1 MAVEKIIT
9 IKTDTNQAESDIDK
23 LDNSLKNLD
32 SNAEKGE
39 KGVNGITK
47 SFRGLAIAMK
57 AAGIGLVIAAFAKLS
72 EIFMKNQKVADA
84 FNTTFELISIAFNDF
99 INFIIN
105 KGPIVVDFF
114 KSIFETPQQKIKDF
128 GDAIRKSVI
137 ERLVSLLKTLGFLSS
152 AVQKVF
158 SRDFK
163 GALEDVTKAQKE
175 SVDVITGVNNSVDKA
190 GQIAGKTA
198 AAIKN
203 YATETFEAAKANV
216 ELNREAEKGAA
227 LNRLLLEQFDRQ
239 AELQR
244 QIRDDESR
252 TIEDRIAANQRLG
265 EILAEQEKLMLAN
278 AQAQVDAAQAQFDK
292 LENDENE
299 IALLE
304 AKAEKEGVLA
314 QITGLK
320 SEQLVNSI
328 SLERERIDLLAENT
342 EKELELEE
350 QKRQS
355 REQTFNNLM
364 TLAGK
369 ESAVGKA
376 ILIAKQGLALKELI
390 MEAKKTVALGK
401 LAVGKANVA
410 VAEGTA
416 QTAKIGFPQ
425 NIPMLIGY
433 AAQAAGIISA
443 ITSATNS
450 ASSITSTFGAGGGA
464 AQTQAPSF
472 NIVGAT
478 PTNQLAEAIGGQEQQ
493 PVQAYV
499 VSNDVTTAQSL
510 ENNIIEGATLGG

>member
-9 IKTDTNQAESDIDK
+9 IKTNTKQAESDLDK

-39 KGVNGITK
+39 QGVNGITK
-47 SFRGLAIAMK
+47 SFRGLATAMK

-84 FNTTFELISIAFNDF
+84 FNTTFEVISIAFNDF
-99 INFIIN
+99 VNFIIN
-105 KGPIVVDFF
+105 NGGVVVDFF
-114 KSIFETPQQKIKDF
+114 KSIFENPQQAIKDF
-128 GDAIRKSVI
+128 GDSIRKSVI
-137 ERLVSLLKTLGFLSS
+137 ERLMSLLDTLGFLSS
-152 AVQKVF
+152 AVKKVF
-158 SRDFK
+158 SGDFK
-163 GALEDVTKAQKE
+163 GALEDVKAAGKE

-190 GQIAGKTA
+190 GEIVSKTT

-203 YATETFEAAKANV
+203 YATETFNAAKANV
-216 ELNREAEKGAA
+216 ELNRQAEKGAA

-252 TIEDRIAANQRLG
+252 TIEDRIAANERLG
-265 EILAEQEKLMLAN
+265 ELLAQQEKLMLAN
-278 AQAQVDAAQAQFDK
+278 ANALVVAAQAQFDK
-292 LENDENE
+292 LANDENE

-314 QITGLK
+314 QITGLR
-320 SEQLVNSI
+320 SEQLVNTN
-328 SLERERIDLLAENT
+328 SLERERLDLLAENA
-342 EKELELEE
+342 EKELEIQNTLEKSKE
-350 QKRQS
+350 EMFDKTQGNIMSALGENSK
-355 REQTFNNLM
+355 
-364 TLAGK
+364 AGK
-369 ESAVGKA
+369 AFA
-376 ILIAKQGLALKELI
+376 
-390 MEAKKTVALGK
+390 
-401 LAVGKANVA
+401 
-410 VAEGTA
+410 
-416 QTAKIGFPQ
+416 
-425 NIPMLIGY
+425 
-433 AAQAAGIISA
+433 AAQALVNTYQGISA
-443 ITSATNS
+443 ELATKTATPFEFGLKLANIAATAAIGFKSVKDILKTTPSNVSGS
-450 ASSITSTFGAGGGA
+450 ASSTTGG
-464 AQTQAPSF
+464 TQAPNF

>member
-9 IKTDTNQAESDIDK
+9 IKTDTKQAETDIDK

-72 EIFMKNQKVADA
+72 EIFMKNQQVADA
-84 FNTTFELISIAFNDF
+84 FNTTFEVISIAFNDF
-99 INFIIN
+99 INFIVN
-105 KGPIVVDFF
+105 NGSVIVNFF
-114 KSIFETPQQKIKDF
+114 ESIFKTPQQSIKDF
-128 GDAIRKSVI
+128 GDAIRTSVI
-137 ERLVSLLKTLGFLSS
+137 ERLTSLLKTLGFLSS

-163 GALEDVTKAQKE
+163 GALEDVKAAGKE

-203 YATETFEAAKANV
+203 YATQTVKAAKANV
-216 ELNREAEKGAA
+216 ELNRQAEKGAA

-252 TIEDRIAANQRLG
+252 TIEERIAANERLG
-265 EILAEQEKLMLAN
+265 ELLSEQERLMLAN
-278 AQAQVDAAQAQFDK
+278 ADAQVQAAQAQFNK
-292 LENDENE
+292 IQNDENE

-314 QITGLK
+314 QITGLR
-320 SEQLVNSI
+320 SEQLANTNA
-328 SLERERIDLLAENT
+328 LERER
-342 EKELELEE
+342 LELIDIAEE
-350 QKRQS
+350 KALESLQQEIILQKAK
-355 REQTFNNLM
+355 EDM
-364 TLAGK
+364 IKATLGNISQALGENSKAGK
-369 ESAVGKA
+369 AFA
-376 ILIAKQGLALKELI
+376 
-390 MEAKKTVALGK
+390 
-401 LAVGKANVA
+401 
-410 VAEGTA
+410 
-416 QTAKIGFPQ
+416 
-425 NIPMLIGY
+425 
-433 AAQAAGIISA
+433 AAQALINTYQGITAELATKTATPFEFGLKLANIAATAA
-443 ITSATNS
+443 IGFKSVKDILKTTPSNVS
-450 ASSITSTFGAGGGA
+450 GGAGG
-464 AQTQAPSF
+464 QETTQAPSF

>member
-9 IKTDTNQAESDIDK
+9 IKTDTKQAETDIDK

-39 KGVNGITK
+39 QGVNGITK

-84 FNTTFELISIAFNDF
+84 FNTTFEVISIAFNDF

-105 KGPIVVDFF
+105 NGSVIVNFF
-114 KSIFETPQQKIKDF
+114 ESIFKTPQQSIKDF
-128 GDAIRKSVI
+128 GDAIRTSII
-137 ERLVSLLKTLGFLSS
+137 ERLMSLLKTLGFLSS

-175 SVDVITGVNNSVDKA
+175 SIDVITGVNNSVDKA
-190 GQIAGKTA
+190 GQIAGRTA

-203 YATETFEAAKANV
+203 YATETFNAAKANV

-252 TIEDRIAANQRLG
+252 TIEDRIAANERLG
-265 EILAEQEKLMLAN
+265 ELLAEQEKLMLAN

-292 LENDENE
+292 LANDENE

-314 QITGLK
+314 QITGLR
-320 SEQLVNSI
+320 SEQLVNTN
-328 SLERERIDLLAENT
+328 SLERERLDLLAESA
-342 EKELELEE
+342 EKELEIQETLEKAKQE
-350 QKRQS
+350 MFDKTQ
-355 REQTFNNLM
+355 NNIMSALGQNSK
-364 TLAGK
+364 AGK
-369 ESAVGKA
+369 AFA
-376 ILIAKQGLALKELI
+376 
-390 MEAKKTVALGK
+390 
-401 LAVGKANVA
+401 
-410 VAEGTA
+410 
-416 QTAKIGFPQ
+416 
-425 NIPMLIGY
+425 
-433 AAQAAGIISA
+433 AAQALINTYQGITAELATKTATPFEFGIKLANIAATAA
-443 ITSATNS
+443 IGFKSVKDILKTTPSS
-450 ASSITSTFGAGGGA
+450 ASGVGGG
-464 AQTQAPSF
+464 QETTQAPSF

>member
-9 IKTDTNQAESDIDK
+9 IKTDTKQAETDIDK

-72 EIFMKNQKVADA
+72 EIFMKNQQVADA
-84 FNTTFELISIAFNDF
+84 FNTTFEVISIAFNDF

-114 KSIFETPQQKIKDF
+114 KSIFKTPQQSIKDF
-128 GDAIRKSVI
+128 GDAIRTSVI
-137 ERLVSLLKTLGFLSS
+137 ERLTSLLKTLGFLSS

-163 GALEDVTKAQKE
+163 GALEDVKAAGKE

-203 YATETFEAAKANV
+203 YATQTVKAAKANV
-216 ELNREAEKGAA
+216 ELNRQAEKGAA

-252 TIEDRIAANQRLG
+252 TIEERIAANERLG
-265 EILAEQEKLMLAN
+265 ELLSEQERLMLAN
-278 AQAQVDAAQAQFDK
+278 ADAQVQAAQAQCDK
-292 LENDENE
+292 LANDENE

-314 QITGLK
+314 QITGLR
-320 SEQLVNSI
+320 SEQLANTNA
-328 SLERERIDLLAENT
+328 LERER
-342 EKELELEE
+342 LELIDIAEE
-350 QKRQS
+350 KALESLQQEIILQKAK
-355 REQTFNNLM
+355 EDM
-364 TLAGK
+364 IKATLGNISQALGENSKAGK
-369 ESAVGKA
+369 AFA
-376 ILIAKQGLALKELI
+376 
-390 MEAKKTVALGK
+390 
-401 LAVGKANVA
+401 
-410 VAEGTA
+410 
-416 QTAKIGFPQ
+416 
-425 NIPMLIGY
+425 
-433 AAQAAGIISA
+433 AAQALIN
-443 ITSATNS
+443 T
-450 ASSITSTFGAGGGA
+450 
-464 AQTQAPSF
+464 
-472 NIVGAT
+472 
-478 PTNQLAEAIGGQEQQ
+478 
-493 PVQAYV
+493 
-499 VSNDVTTAQSL
+499 
-510 ENNIIEGATLGG
+510 